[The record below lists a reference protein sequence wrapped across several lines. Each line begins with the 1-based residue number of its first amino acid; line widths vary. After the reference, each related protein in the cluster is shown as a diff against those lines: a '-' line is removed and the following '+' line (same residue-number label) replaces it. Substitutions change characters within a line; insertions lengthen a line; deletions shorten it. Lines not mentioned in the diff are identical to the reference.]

1 MIDDELTTEE
11 LIDVLAKAAFAPALE
26 QSDDERYRICVGCT
40 GIDCDR
46 CEGTGY
52 GDGRAA

>member
-1 MIDDELTTEE
+1 MSGDELTPEE
-11 LIDVLAKAAFAPALE
+11 LIEVLAKAAFAPAPAE
-26 QSDDERYRICVGCT
+26 SDDERYRICVGCA

-52 GDGRAA
+52 ADGRAA